1 MLENAKKANE
11 LLKSKKGRGSDYLGW
26 LDLPNQIT
34 TDEIKDIKQT
44 AEKIKNQSDVL
55 IVIGIGG
62 SYLGSR
68 AAIEALTDTKN
79 IEGTEILYVGNNISG
94 KYIES
99 ILKYISNKDYSINVI
114 SKSGTTTEPA
124 IAFRIFKNEIEKKY
138 KDKAKDRIFV
148 TTDKEKGS
156 LRQIANDLGYK
167 TFVIPDDIGGRY
179 SVLTPC
185 GLLPMA
191 VA

>member
-44 AEKIKNQSDVL
+44 AEKIKNQSEVL

-138 KDKAKDRIFV
+138 KDKAKDSIFV

-156 LRQIANDLGYK
+156 LRQIANDLG
-167 TFVIPDDIGGRY
+167 
-179 SVLTPC
+179 
-185 GLLPMA
+185 
-191 VA
+191 